1 MPGMRVKS
9 RWLRKWSGGHTRRG
23 HTPAAATA
31 VAPTQVHSLPGR
43 VPGSCA
49 ERPAPP
55 RTFESWSRPLVSKTT
70 LPQLD
75 YREVTVNTARA
86 RQNLSSVLQN
96 HVLARPPPEK
106 PRQGAVCRLTW
117 LPLPASQAVLKS
129 WVGIA
134 QRGPPGPSRWRL
146 RQRGFAF
153 LLLLEAFLCVSVR
166 TSGTLLGSFP
176 PTAYSRNAKE
186 QKQVEATTRGALSS
200 SPSITPATPCGPR
213 GSGRSGWVGATL
225 FFFRFP
231 QTESP
236 CRLTCAALSRSVVS
250 DSLRPHPW
258 TVAGQEDSPG
268 KNTGV
273 DCHALFQGIVPTQGS
288 NPGLPHCQQILY
300 RLNYQG
306 SADLLA
312 PT

>member
-1 MPGMRVKS
+1 MKR
-9 RWLRKWSGGHTRRG
+9 RGHTRRG
-23 HTPAAATA
+23 HTPAAATGSHPPKFTVSRA
-31 VAPTQVHSLPGR
+31 ECPGLA
-43 VPGSCA
+43 A
-49 ERPAPP
+49 ERPAPQ

-106 PRQGAVCRLTW
+106 PRQGAVCLLTW

-129 WVGIA
+129 GMGIA

-213 GSGRSGWVGATL
+213 VSGRRGWVGATL
-225 FFFRFP
+225 SFRFP

-236 CRLTCAALSRSVVS
+236 CRLTCAALSRSVLS

-268 KNTGV
+268 KNTAV